1 MNNDRLA
8 FPVMLRGLQ
17 HQQAFK
23 REKQQLRRAQRK
35 AAERN
40 KSAAQDADYLRSLGA
55 LDSTSCAVQVAELR
69 FSPGVCFRL
78 WMSDVRHAVCC
89 RKRRPCW

>member
-1 MNNDRLA
+1 MNNDIFA
-8 FPVMLRGLQ
+8 FPLMLRGLQ

-23 REKQQLRRAQRK
+23 RRAQRK

-40 KSAAQDADYLRSLGA
+40 ESAAQDADYLRSLGA
-55 LDSTSCAVQVAELR
+55 LDSTSCAVQVVELR
-69 FSPGVCFRL
+69 FNSGVCFRL

-89 RKRRPCW
+89 RKRGPCW

>member
-17 HQQAFK
+17 ALK

-35 AAERN
+35 AVERVVF
-40 KSAAQDADYLRSLGA
+40 D
-55 LDSTSCAVQVAELR
+55 
-69 FSPGVCFRL
+69 GVCFRL